1 MQLWNGKLLMII
13 SAKLT
18 VLTFVLIA
26 TITLQSEG
34 QRMDVSLKS
43 GSPVRGEFKNT
54 SPEKLTV
61 GTVEISV
68 ENIRSV
74 VLSDEPLEMKTAR
87 KRFEDSR
94 FDDGLAEL
102 EKINEKIS
110 EKVIE
115 QELDYMKVQ
124 GSAGSALNGGKVAT
138 KEAGRLASEFL
149 KKYPN
154 SYRFY
159 FVVDFAGALYAAS
172 GMNADAITEFKKL
185 ASSSLPEFQVRGNF
199 NIGKVSL
206 AAGDAKTAEST
217 LLEILNAEDN
227 SESTQKIKM
236 IADPLYAKALAFGG
250 KIDEARKR
258 VLDLIA
264 RESSENQELFA
275 ACYNVLGICDKA
287 SGDLKSAALNFLHTD
302 LLFRGG
308 DSHAE
313 ALYYLA
319 SEIWPKLEKADLAL
333 EARESLKRLYPGS
346 FWYAKLSK

>member
-1 MQLWNGKLLMII
+1 MKI
-13 SAKLT
+13 SVKLT
-18 VLTFVLIA
+18 LLTFMLIA
-26 TITLQSEG
+26 AIPLQSVG

-43 GSPVRGEFKNT
+43 GSPVRGEFKDT
-54 SPEKLTV
+54 SIEKLTV

-68 ENIRSV
+68 DNIRNV
-74 VLSDEPLEMKTAR
+74 ILPDEPLEMKTAR

-102 EKINEKIS
+102 DKINEKIS

-115 QELDYMKVQ
+115 QELDYMRVQ
-124 GSAGSALNGGKVAT
+124 GSAGSALNGGRVAA
-138 KEAGRLASEFL
+138 KEASRSAAEFV

-154 SYRFY
+154 SYRY
-159 FVVDFAGALYAAS
+159 FSVIESAGTLFAAS
-172 GMNADAITEFKKL
+172 GMNAEAIAEFKKL
-185 ASSSLPEFQVRGNF
+185 ASSNLAEFKVRGNF

-206 AAGDAKTAEST
+206 ASGDAKTAATT

-227 SESTQKIKM
+227 SESTQKIKV
-236 IADPLYAKALAFGG
+236 IADPLYAKALAFDG
-250 KIDEARKR
+250 KVEEARKR

-346 FWYAKLSK
+346 FWYAKLNK

>member
-1 MQLWNGKLLMII
+1 MTNSTKLTLLPFVLLM
-13 SAKLT
+13 ALPLT
-18 VLTFVLIA
+18 A
-26 TITLQSEG
+26 G
-34 QRMDVSLKS
+34 AHRMDVSLKK
-43 GSPVRGEFKNT
+43 GSPVRGEFKDT
-54 SPEKLTV
+54 SPEILTV

-68 ENIRSV
+68 DNIRNV
-74 VLSDEPLEMKTAR
+74 VLPDEPLEMKTAR

-102 EKINEKIS
+102 DKINEKIS

-115 QELDYMKVQ
+115 QELDYMRTQ
-124 GSAGSALNGGKVAT
+124 GSTGSALNGGKVAA
-138 KEAGRLASEFL
+138 KEASRLSAEFV

-154 SYRFY
+154 SYRY
-159 FVVDFAGALYAAS
+159 FSVVESAGTLFAAS
-172 GMNADAITEFKKL
+172 GMNAEAIAEFKKL
-185 ASSSLPEFQVRGNF
+185 ASSNLAEFKVRGNF
-199 NIGKVSL
+199 NIGKAAL
-206 AAGDAKTAEST
+206 AAGDAKTAAAT

-227 SESTQKIKM
+227 SESTQKLKI
-236 IADPLYAKALAFGG
+236 IADPLYAKALAFDGNV
-250 KIDEARKR
+250 DAARQR
-258 VLDLIA
+258 VQDLIA

-287 SGDLKSAALNFLHTD
+287 KGDFKSAALNFLHTD

-346 FWYAKLSK
+346 FWYAKLNK